1 VYTVIRSTMSRP
13 KIASAVLTVRV
24 PAALERQLTR
34 EARRRH
40 RTRSEV
46 VRDMLAAQLGAEE
59 PSLAAE
65 ARRQSRLVSRRHSE
79 RDVLRFIAAAGD
91 DTP

>member
-1 VYTVIRSTMSRP
+1 MSLP

-24 PAALERQLTR
+24 PATLERQLTR

-40 RTRSEV
+40 RTRSDV
-46 VRDMLAAQLGAEE
+46 VRDMLVAHLGADE

-65 ARRQSRLVSRRHSE
+65 ARRQSRLVNRRRSE
-79 RDVLRFIAAAGD
+79 RDVLRFIAAACD